1 MKKKYLLLLL
11 CLPLLVTGCGKVPEL
26 QNGQQVVVEVDGKQ
40 FTAEEFFDELKANY
54 GTSALV
60 NLVSNYITD
69 QEITEELAKEAEE
82 MAQSEYDTMYAYYG
96 SNWNQVL
103 ASSGYSSGEQLLE
116 DITNNY
122 RQSLVLEEYIKTD
135 VITEEEKHFKPTPI
149 ISPVYGVLDKN
160 YNKED
165 ITQKKETP
173 ITYTSTRIS
182 IDEVRKKAYG
192 TLEDDLESTLVDNN
206 SILFNDATKE
216 EDLFDELI
224 DEAKPVK
231 EEPINII
238 DDDINMIE
246 EAMEPKKDDPITE
259 SELFDLIDS
268 MYEKGDQ

>member
-1 MKKKYLLLLL
+1 MGLLDKMKSLFTDEVEEPIKSEVIQVEIPATTKEE
-11 CLPLLVTGCGKVPEL
+11 VKPEEPPKTEPK
-26 QNGQQVVVEVDGKQ
+26 EVKQ
-40 FTAEEFFDELKANY
+40 EKNTQPIFFDDDYFKELEQPKKEVKSSY
-54 GTSALV
+54 LKEQTKV
-60 NLVSNYITD
+60 K
-69 QEITEELAKEAEE
+69 EEK
-82 MAQSEYDTMYAYYG
+82 
-96 SNWNQVL
+96 
-103 ASSGYSSGEQLLE
+103 
-116 DITNNY
+116 
-122 RQSLVLEEYIKTD
+122 
-135 VITEEEKHFKPTPI
+135 KHFKPTPI

-165 ITQKKETP
+165 IAQKKETP

-192 TLEDDLESTLVDNN
+192 TLEDDLESTLVGNN

>member
-1 MKKKYLLLLL
+1 MGLLDKMKSLFTDEVEEPIKSEVIQVEIPAPTKEE
-11 CLPLLVTGCGKVPEL
+11 VKPEEPPKTEPK
-26 QNGQQVVVEVDGKQ
+26 EVKQ
-40 FTAEEFFDELKANY
+40 EKNTQPIFFDDDYFKELEQPK
-54 GTSALV
+54 
-60 NLVSNYITD
+60 
-69 QEITEELAKEAEE
+69 KE
-82 MAQSEYDTMYAYYG
+82 
-96 SNWNQVL
+96 VK
-103 ASSGYSSGEQLLE
+103 SSYLKEQ
-116 DITNNY
+116 TK
-122 RQSLVLEEYIKTD
+122 VK
-135 VITEEEKHFKPTPI
+135 EEKRHFKPTPI

-165 ITQKKETP
+165 IAQKKETP

-192 TLEDDLESTLVDNN
+192 TLEDDLESTLVGNN

-246 EAMEPKKDDPITE
+246 EAMEPKKDDPTTE

>member
-1 MKKKYLLLLL
+1 MGLLDKMKSLFTDEVEEPIKSEVIQVEIPAPTKEE
-11 CLPLLVTGCGKVPEL
+11 VKPEEPPKTEPK
-26 QNGQQVVVEVDGKQ
+26 EVKQ
-40 FTAEEFFDELKANY
+40 EKNTQPIFFDDDYFKELEQPKKEVKSSY
-54 GTSALV
+54 LKEQTKV
-60 NLVSNYITD
+60 K
-69 QEITEELAKEAEE
+69 EEK
-82 MAQSEYDTMYAYYG
+82 
-96 SNWNQVL
+96 
-103 ASSGYSSGEQLLE
+103 
-116 DITNNY
+116 
-122 RQSLVLEEYIKTD
+122 
-135 VITEEEKHFKPTPI
+135 KHFKPTPI

-165 ITQKKETP
+165 IAQKKETP

-192 TLEDDLESTLVDNN
+192 TLEDDLESTLVGNN
-206 SILFNDATKE
+206 SIIFNDATKE

>member
-1 MKKKYLLLLL
+1 MGLLDKMKSLFTDEVEEPIKSEVIQVEIPAPTKEE
-11 CLPLLVTGCGKVPEL
+11 VKPEEPPKIEPK
-26 QNGQQVVVEVDGKQ
+26 EVKQ
-40 FTAEEFFDELKANY
+40 EKNTQPIFFDDDYFKELEQPKKEVKSSY
-54 GTSALV
+54 LKEQTKV
-60 NLVSNYITD
+60 K
-69 QEITEELAKEAEE
+69 EEK
-82 MAQSEYDTMYAYYG
+82 
-96 SNWNQVL
+96 
-103 ASSGYSSGEQLLE
+103 
-116 DITNNY
+116 
-122 RQSLVLEEYIKTD
+122 
-135 VITEEEKHFKPTPI
+135 KHFKPTPI

-165 ITQKKETP
+165 IAQKKETP

-192 TLEDDLESTLVDNN
+192 TLEDDLESTLVGNN

>member
-1 MKKKYLLLLL
+1 MGLLDKMKSLFTDEVEEPIKSE
-11 CLPLLVTGCGKVPEL
+11 VI
-26 QNGQQVVVEVDGKQ
+26 QVEIPAPTKEEVKSEEPPKTEPKEVKQ
-40 FTAEEFFDELKANY
+40 EKNTQPIFFDDDYFKELEQPK
-54 GTSALV
+54 
-60 NLVSNYITD
+60 
-69 QEITEELAKEAEE
+69 KE
-82 MAQSEYDTMYAYYG
+82 
-96 SNWNQVL
+96 VK
-103 ASSGYSSGEQLLE
+103 SSYLKEQ
-116 DITNNY
+116 TK
-122 RQSLVLEEYIKTD
+122 VK
-135 VITEEEKHFKPTPI
+135 EEKRHFKPTPI

-165 ITQKKETP
+165 IAQKKETP

>member
-1 MKKKYLLLLL
+1 MGLLDKMKSLFTDEVEEPIKSEVIQVEIPAPTKEE
-11 CLPLLVTGCGKVPEL
+11 VKPEEPPKTEPK
-26 QNGQQVVVEVDGKQ
+26 EVKQ
-40 FTAEEFFDELKANY
+40 EKNTQPIFFDDDYFKELEQPK
-54 GTSALV
+54 
-60 NLVSNYITD
+60 
-69 QEITEELAKEAEE
+69 KE
-82 MAQSEYDTMYAYYG
+82 
-96 SNWNQVL
+96 VK
-103 ASSGYSSGEQLLE
+103 SSYLKEQ
-116 DITNNY
+116 TK
-122 RQSLVLEEYIKTD
+122 VK
-135 VITEEEKHFKPTPI
+135 EEKRHFKPTPI

-165 ITQKKETP
+165 IAQKKETP

-192 TLEDDLESTLVDNN
+192 TLEDDLEITLVGNN

>member
-1 MKKKYLLLLL
+1 MGLLDKMKSLFTDEVEEPIKSE
-11 CLPLLVTGCGKVPEL
+11 VI
-26 QNGQQVVVEVDGKQ
+26 QVEIPAPTKEEVKSEEPPKTEPKEVKQ
-40 FTAEEFFDELKANY
+40 EKNTQPIFFDDDYFKELEQPKKEVKY
-54 GTSALV
+54 SYLKEQTKV
-60 NLVSNYITD
+60 K
-69 QEITEELAKEAEE
+69 EEK
-82 MAQSEYDTMYAYYG
+82 
-96 SNWNQVL
+96 
-103 ASSGYSSGEQLLE
+103 
-116 DITNNY
+116 
-122 RQSLVLEEYIKTD
+122 
-135 VITEEEKHFKPTPI
+135 KHFKPTPI

-165 ITQKKETP
+165 IAQKKETP

-192 TLEDDLESTLVDNN
+192 TLEDDLESTLVGNN

>member
-1 MKKKYLLLLL
+1 MGLLDKMKSLFTDEIEEPIKSEVIQVEIPAPTKEE
-11 CLPLLVTGCGKVPEL
+11 VKPEEPPKTEPK
-26 QNGQQVVVEVDGKQ
+26 EVKQ
-40 FTAEEFFDELKANY
+40 EKNTQPIFFDDDYFKELEQPKKEVKSSY
-54 GTSALV
+54 LKEQTKV
-60 NLVSNYITD
+60 K
-69 QEITEELAKEAEE
+69 EEK
-82 MAQSEYDTMYAYYG
+82 
-96 SNWNQVL
+96 
-103 ASSGYSSGEQLLE
+103 
-116 DITNNY
+116 
-122 RQSLVLEEYIKTD
+122 
-135 VITEEEKHFKPTPI
+135 KHFKPTPI

-165 ITQKKETP
+165 IAQKKETP

>member
-1 MKKKYLLLLL
+1 MGLLDKMKSLFTDEIEEPIKSEVIQVEIPAPTKEE
-11 CLPLLVTGCGKVPEL
+11 VKPEEPPKTEPK
-26 QNGQQVVVEVDGKQ
+26 EVKQ
-40 FTAEEFFDELKANY
+40 EKNTQPIFFDDDYFKELEQPK
-54 GTSALV
+54 
-60 NLVSNYITD
+60 
-69 QEITEELAKEAEE
+69 KE
-82 MAQSEYDTMYAYYG
+82 
-96 SNWNQVL
+96 VK
-103 ASSGYSSGEQLLE
+103 SSYLKEQ
-116 DITNNY
+116 TK
-122 RQSLVLEEYIKTD
+122 VK
-135 VITEEEKHFKPTPI
+135 EEKRHFKPTPI

-165 ITQKKETP
+165 IAQKKETP

-192 TLEDDLESTLVDNN
+192 TLEDDLESTLVGNN

-246 EAMEPKKDDPITE
+246 EAMEPKKEDPITE

>member
-1 MKKKYLLLLL
+1 MGLFD
-11 CLPLLVTGCGKVPEL
+11 KVKNLFTEEDEPVKSEVIQVEIPAPTKEEVKPEEPPKTEPK
-26 QNGQQVVVEVDGKQ
+26 EVKQ
-40 FTAEEFFDELKANY
+40 EKNTQPIFFDDDYFKELEQPK
-54 GTSALV
+54 
-60 NLVSNYITD
+60 
-69 QEITEELAKEAEE
+69 KE
-82 MAQSEYDTMYAYYG
+82 
-96 SNWNQVL
+96 VK
-103 ASSGYSSGEQLLE
+103 SSYLKEQ
-116 DITNNY
+116 TK
-122 RQSLVLEEYIKTD
+122 VK
-135 VITEEEKHFKPTPI
+135 EEKRHFKPTPI

-165 ITQKKETP
+165 IAQKKETP

>member
-1 MKKKYLLLLL
+1 MGLLDKMKSLFTDEVEEPIKSEVIQVEIPAPTKEE
-11 CLPLLVTGCGKVPEL
+11 VKPEEPPKTEPK
-26 QNGQQVVVEVDGKQ
+26 EVKQ
-40 FTAEEFFDELKANY
+40 EKNTQPIFFDDDYFKELEQPK
-54 GTSALV
+54 
-60 NLVSNYITD
+60 
-69 QEITEELAKEAEE
+69 KE
-82 MAQSEYDTMYAYYG
+82 
-96 SNWNQVL
+96 VK
-103 ASSGYSSGEQLLE
+103 SSYLKEQ
-116 DITNNY
+116 TK
-122 RQSLVLEEYIKTD
+122 VK
-135 VITEEEKHFKPTPI
+135 EEKRHFKPTPI

-165 ITQKKETP
+165 IAQKKETP

-192 TLEDDLESTLVDNN
+192 TLEDDLESTLVGNN

-216 EDLFDELI
+216 EDLFNELI

>member
-1 MKKKYLLLLL
+1 M
-11 CLPLLVTGCGKVPEL
+11 
-26 QNGQQVVVEVDGKQ
+26 
-40 FTAEEFFDELKANY
+40 
-54 GTSALV
+54 
-60 NLVSNYITD
+60 
-69 QEITEELAKEAEE
+69 
-82 MAQSEYDTMYAYYG
+82 
-96 SNWNQVL
+96 
-103 ASSGYSSGEQLLE
+103 
-116 DITNNY
+116 
-122 RQSLVLEEYIKTD
+122 
-135 VITEEEKHFKPTPI
+135 
-149 ISPVYGVLDKN
+149 LDKN

-165 ITQKKETP
+165 IAQKKETP

-192 TLEDDLESTLVDNN
+192 TLEDDLESTLVGNN

>member
-1 MKKKYLLLLL
+1 MGLLDKMKSLFTDEVEEPIKSEVIQVEIPAPTKEE
-11 CLPLLVTGCGKVPEL
+11 VKPEEPPKTEPK
-26 QNGQQVVVEVDGKQ
+26 EVKQ
-40 FTAEEFFDELKANY
+40 EKNTQPIFFDDDYFKELEQPK
-54 GTSALV
+54 
-60 NLVSNYITD
+60 
-69 QEITEELAKEAEE
+69 KE
-82 MAQSEYDTMYAYYG
+82 
-96 SNWNQVL
+96 VK
-103 ASSGYSSGEQLLE
+103 SSYLKEQ
-116 DITNNY
+116 TK
-122 RQSLVLEEYIKTD
+122 VK
-135 VITEEEKHFKPTPI
+135 EEKRHFKPTPI

-165 ITQKKETP
+165 IAQKKETP

>member
-1 MKKKYLLLLL
+1 MGLLDKMKSLFTDEVEEPIKSEVIQVEIPAPTKEE
-11 CLPLLVTGCGKVPEL
+11 VKPEEPPKTEPK
-26 QNGQQVVVEVDGKQ
+26 EVKQ
-40 FTAEEFFDELKANY
+40 EKNTQPIFFDDDYFKELEQPKKEVKSSY
-54 GTSALV
+54 LKEQTKV
-60 NLVSNYITD
+60 K
-69 QEITEELAKEAEE
+69 EEK
-82 MAQSEYDTMYAYYG
+82 
-96 SNWNQVL
+96 
-103 ASSGYSSGEQLLE
+103 
-116 DITNNY
+116 
-122 RQSLVLEEYIKTD
+122 
-135 VITEEEKHFKPTPI
+135 KHFKPTPI

-165 ITQKKETP
+165 IAQKKETP

-192 TLEDDLESTLVDNN
+192 TLEDDLESTLVGNN